1 MRHERRPEELQ
12 RLLLRLLYP
21 DGLRS
26 ARGHAA
32 ALHLRGAGA
41 HQRDADEQHSKRQ
54 TGKKWFI
61 K

>member
-12 RLLLRLLYP
+12 RLLLRLLHP

-26 ARGHAA
+26 ARGYAA

-54 TGKKWFI
+54 TGKK
-61 K
+61 